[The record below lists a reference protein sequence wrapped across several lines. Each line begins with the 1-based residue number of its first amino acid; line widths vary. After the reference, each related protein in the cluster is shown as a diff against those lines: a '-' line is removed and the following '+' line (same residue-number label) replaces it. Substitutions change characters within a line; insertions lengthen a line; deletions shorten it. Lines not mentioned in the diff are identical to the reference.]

1 MGTDH
6 DVAES
11 RSHRLEGVMRMSAW
25 KKIGGVAL
33 FAGLLAVSAVVPA
46 AAHHGHK
53 GNRSIRFVTLSA
65 TLNGANEV
73 PGPGDADGSGV
84 AEVDVAARN
93 GVLCFSI
100 AVEGIGLP
108 ATAAHVHAGA
118 AGIAGD
124 IVVPL
129 EAPVA
134 FGSGAAGAS
143 SGCLTKV
150 SSSLLKD
157 IATNPSQYYVNV
169 HNAEFPSGAVRGQ
182 LAAA

>member
-1 MGTDH
+1 MSTFRK
-6 DVAES
+6 VA
-11 RSHRLEGVMRMSAW
+11 G
-25 KKIGGVAL
+25 
-33 FAGLLAVSAVVPA
+33 AGLLAGLVAVTAVVPA
-46 AAHHGHK
+46 MADHGHK
-53 GNRSIRFVTLSA
+53 SDTKIRFVTLSA
-65 TLNGANEV
+65 TLNGASEV
-73 PGPGDADGSGV
+73 PGPADPDGTGV

-118 AGIAGD
+118 AGVAGD

-134 FGSGAAGAS
+134 FGSGAAGVS
-143 SGCLTKV
+143 SGCLTKL

-157 IATNPSQYYVNV
+157 IAKNPSQYYVNV
-169 HNAEFPSGAVRGQ
+169 HNAEFSAGAVRGQ